1 MILEGKQ
8 EEKKKKEE
16 EVEEEGE
23 EEEERMSF
31 LLAFWAQSFDFVA
44 YFLGAWQTVGQ
55 TLSGKLK
62 LRYTAARGGVKRE
75 LFFSHNAY
83 ILTIQTF

>member
-1 MILEGKQ
+1 MILDGKQ
-8 EEKKKKEE
+8 EEKMKKKE

-23 EEEERMSF
+23 EKEKRMSF
-31 LLAFWAQSFDFVA
+31 WLAFWAQSFDSVA
-44 YFLGAWQTVGQ
+44 YFLGVWQTVGE
-55 TLSGKLK
+55 TPSRKLK
-62 LRYTAARGGVKRE
+62 LRYTAAWGGVKRE